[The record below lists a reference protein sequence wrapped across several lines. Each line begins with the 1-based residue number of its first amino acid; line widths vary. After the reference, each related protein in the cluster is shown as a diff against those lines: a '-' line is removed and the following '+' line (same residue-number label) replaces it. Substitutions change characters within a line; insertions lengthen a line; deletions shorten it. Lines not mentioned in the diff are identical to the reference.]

1 MGEDRTVI
9 NSILASYDY
18 LSDSERRIA
27 DFILQRTGVGT
38 SLSFAQMV
46 ATRLSRVGAKAVS
59 PATTDAAS
67 FLAQLMGP
75 EDCVVFI
82 SSSAKS
88 RRLNIIMDNVQ
99 DSDIPSIITADPTTH
114 LASRTDHVLAVS
126 SRDHLLANNFAVSHS
141 PLNFV
146 VECMALLLF
155 HDSPD
160 AEEYLRMFQKTIPDE
175 KQTADAAPR
184 SLHRQQAPP
193 PHCLLGDA
201 RRPVPSQCARHL
213 GCPS

>member
-9 NSILASYDY
+9 NSILASYDH

-46 ATRLSRVGAKAVS
+46 ATRLSHVGAKAVS

-67 FLAQLMGP
+67 ILAQLMGP

-99 DSDIPSIITADPTTH
+99 DSDIPNII
-114 LASRTDHVLAVS
+114 
-126 SRDHLLANNFAVSHS
+126 
-141 PLNFV
+141 
-146 VECMALLLF
+146 
-155 HDSPD
+155 
-160 AEEYLRMFQKTIPDE
+160 
-175 KQTADAAPR
+175 TADAAPR
-184 SLHRQQAPP
+184 SLHCQQAPP
-193 PHCLLGDA
+193 PHCLLADA
-201 RRPVPSQCARHL
+201 RRPVPSQCARHP

>member
-9 NSILASYDY
+9 NSILASYDH

-46 ATRLSRVGAKAVS
+46 ATRLSHVGAKAVS

-82 SSSAKS
+82 SNSASRAGSTSSWTTSRTRTFPTSSRPTPRRARCIASKLLRLTAFWATPAGRCPPSVRATSGARASLSRGGGSAGRAGS
-88 RRLNIIMDNVQ
+88 RR
-99 DSDIPSIITADPTTH
+99 
-114 LASRTDHVLAVS
+114 
-126 SRDHLLANNFAVSHS
+126 
-141 PLNFV
+141 
-146 VECMALLLF
+146 
-155 HDSPD
+155 
-160 AEEYLRMFQKTIPDE
+160 
-175 KQTADAAPR
+175 
-184 SLHRQQAPP
+184 
-193 PHCLLGDA
+193 A
-201 RRPVPSQCARHL
+201 RRGCSGTRSRAARA
-213 GCPS
+213 GCTSR